1 RQQSQLSEL
10 PTHKLRLALIDK
22 FCWFN
27 CNVTLRSAQRGRT
40 KSPNFEHEF
49 KIETTAGTND
59 DLLFLSSTF
68 IAGRDIYDSIRIY
81 VECNLYLRNASRS
94 GRDSN
99 LQSTTAD
106 NKPNLP
112 TGIHRESKVG
122 DLKELHKGLARLLR
136 DPSDLKYK
144 AKFVKSL
151 RGRVLVLF
159 LGKQWAMFETRMEE
173 WKPYMRVFAL
183 CKEWMLNR
191 RLLQTDY
198 PKRLASVRNKLEQLI
213 SADLSVLDLSEHE
226 APSYLQA
233 LQVSQIMGKS
243 DTRRD
248 FFGRASQPVRSW
260 KDIVETYEKHNL
272 HIAEISEKVQEIAA
286 EQVPRCRFTISD
298 RQKLITVSRF
308 VNMGFASKDLRQK
321 VKEQTLN
328 VMKKEEALE
337 KSCKEFGIN
346 ASEANIKLRLLEE
359 STDVPT
365 LLTNFVESLSDL
377 TCVVDLYAAMKECTH
392 RAFQDE
398 QAQRVNPLPECCPTL
413 RLLIKSGHVHLF
425 TWKMGCEPGKL
436 GADDDFIPA
445 LLAEERRRVQQPTV
459 NIVQQTAVDETPVL
473 DLDTSVDIEW
483 GDIDRAEIDFDV
495 IEVEEDAVAQIE
507 LDEPVQARNTNI
519 DTNITEGNLHE
530 AVVSGHMARFL
541 LDTIEGRAALLNEL
555 VELSSF
561 LTRFTDDL
569 IESQGLNRDD
579 LELADSPTV
588 STSSV
593 GNFGGSNTIHN
604 MIMQNS
610 PSIIQSVSA
619 KEAAKMLT
627 KVERARAQLTNSSIS
642 QLLMIR
648 SKPGYLDRLVGRL
661 TDLRLQVE
669 RAKARVAEAQSR
681 IDEATAEQEIQAG
694 ALVRY
699 RSRCKQLV
707 QIVSQPRVCVHPFPF
722 ITCMHTSGYDEN
734 DVVDVKYTTSF
745 SSFGIRLF

>member
-1 RQQSQLSEL
+1 MTVQTTSSVPVSVQSS
-10 PTHKLRLALIDK
+10 KLI
-22 FCWFN
+22 
-27 CNVTLRSAQRGRT
+27 
-40 KSPNFEHEF
+40 
-49 KIETTAGTND
+49 
-59 DLLFLSSTF
+59 
-68 IAGRDIYDSIRIY
+68 
-81 VECNLYLRNASRS
+81 
-94 GRDSN
+94 
-99 LQSTTAD
+99 
-106 NKPNLP
+106 
-112 TGIHRESKVG
+112 
-122 DLKELHKGLARLLR
+122 
-136 DPSDLKYK
+136 
-144 AKFVKSL
+144 
-151 RGRVLVLF
+151 
-159 LGKQWAMFETRMEE
+159 
-173 WKPYMRVFAL
+173 
-183 CKEWMLNR
+183 EWMLNR
-191 RLLQTDY
+191 RLLQNDY
-198 PKRLASVRNKLEQLI
+198 PKRLASVRNKLEQLVN
-213 SADLSVLDLSEHE
+213 ADLSVLDLSEHE

-233 LQVSQIMGKS
+233 LQVSQIMEKS
-243 DTRRD
+243 DTTRD
-248 FFGRASQPVRSW
+248 FFGRASHSVRSW
-260 KDIVETYEKHNL
+260 KDIVDTYEKHNL

-286 EQVPRCRFTISD
+286 EQVPRCRCTISD
-298 RQKLITVSRF
+298 RQKLIT
-308 VNMGFASKDLRQK
+308 DLRQK

-337 KSCKEFGIN
+337 KACKEFGIN

-359 STDVPT
+359 STNVPA

-377 TCVVDLYAAMKECTH
+377 TCVVDLYTAIKEYTH

-398 QAQRVNPLPECCPTL
+398 QAQRVIPLPECCPTL

-436 GADDDFIPA
+436 GADDDFIPT
-445 LLAEERRRVQQPTV
+445 LLAEERRRLQQLTV
-459 NIVQQTAVDETPVL
+459 NIVQQTAVDETQVL

-507 LDEPVQARNTNI
+507 LDEPVQADTTAI
-519 DTNITEGNLHE
+519 DTNISEGNLHE

-569 IESQGLNRDD
+569 IESQGLNRGD
-579 LELADSPTV
+579 LQLADCPTV

-610 PSIIQSVSA
+610 PSIIQSVSV

-681 IDEATAEQEIQAG
+681 IDEASAEQEIQAG

-707 QIVSQPRVCVHPFPF
+707 QILETELTKVCSRQIQIIGQVLD
-722 ITCMHTSGYDEN
+722 M
-734 DVVDVKYTTSF
+734 
-745 SSFGIRLF
+745 

>member
-1 RQQSQLSEL
+1 MTVQTTSSIPVSVQSS
-10 PTHKLRLALIDK
+10 
-22 FCWFN
+22 
-27 CNVTLRSAQRGRT
+27 
-40 KSPNFEHEF
+40 
-49 KIETTAGTND
+49 KI
-59 DLLFLSSTF
+59 
-68 IAGRDIYDSIRIY
+68 I
-81 VECNLYLRNASRS
+81 
-94 GRDSN
+94 
-99 LQSTTAD
+99 
-106 NKPNLP
+106 
-112 TGIHRESKVG
+112 
-122 DLKELHKGLARLLR
+122 
-136 DPSDLKYK
+136 
-144 AKFVKSL
+144 
-151 RGRVLVLF
+151 
-159 LGKQWAMFETRMEE
+159 
-173 WKPYMRVFAL
+173 
-183 CKEWMLNR
+183 EWMLNR
-191 RLLQTDY
+191 RLLQNDY
-198 PKRLASVRNKLEQLI
+198 PKRLASVRNKLQQLI

-233 LQVSQIMGKS
+233 LQISEIMEKS

-248 FFGRASQPVRSW
+248 FFGRASQSVRSW
-260 KDIVETYEKHNL
+260 KDIVDTYEKHNL

-298 RQKLITVSRF
+298 RQKLIT
-308 VNMGFASKDLRQK
+308 DLRQK

-337 KSCKEFGIN
+337 KACKEFGIN

-359 STDVPT
+359 STNVPS

-377 TCVVDLYAAMKECTH
+377 TCVVDLYAAIKEYTH

-398 QAQRVNPLPECCPTL
+398 QAQRAIPLQECCPTL
-413 RLLIKSGHVHLF
+413 SLLIKSGHVHLF

-436 GADDDFIPA
+436 GADDDFIPT

-459 NIVQQTAVDETPVL
+459 NLVQQTVVDEAPVL
-473 DLDTSVDIEW
+473 DLGTSVDIEW
-483 GDIDRAEIDFDV
+483 GDIDRAGIDFDV

-507 LDEPVQARNTNI
+507 LDEPVQTDNTAI
-519 DTNITEGNLHE
+519 DTNISEGNLHE

-569 IESQGLNRDD
+569 IESQGLNRGD

-588 STSSV
+588 SASSV
-593 GNFGGSNTIHN
+593 GNYGGSSTIHN

-610 PSIIQSVSA
+610 PSIVQSVSA
-619 KEAAKMLT
+619 KEAANMLT

-681 IDEATAEQEIQAG
+681 IDEASAEQEIQAG

-707 QIVSQPRVCVHPFPF
+707 QILETELTKICNRQIQIIGQVLD
-722 ITCMHTSGYDEN
+722 M
-734 DVVDVKYTTSF
+734 
-745 SSFGIRLF
+745 